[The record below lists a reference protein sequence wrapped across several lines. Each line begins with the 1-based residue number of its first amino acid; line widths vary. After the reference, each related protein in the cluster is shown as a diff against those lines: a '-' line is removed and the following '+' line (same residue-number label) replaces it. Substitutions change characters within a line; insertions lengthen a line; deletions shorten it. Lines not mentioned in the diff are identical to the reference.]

1 MTLRRMSV
9 GDRGESHVGD
19 PPGAGT
25 PVASSQG
32 PAVYGALAIVGVV
45 LLLGGEGTA
54 WGAATSSVARATPRV
69 ALVRSS
75 KAAPIEAAA
84 KAIVESLQ
92 RQHPRVE
99 VRSDL
104 LPQDEQIDALFAQ
117 IRQARPDLVLTLGTR
132 ATAAALANRSDGVPL
147 VFSMVLH
154 PRQAGFLRPGVTGI
168 TLEVAPEEQFRLLRR
183 LLPRARTVG
192 VLYDPAET
200 GLVVEQARR
209 SAERLGFLLETAAVT
224 GPPEALRAIDRL
236 AARVD
241 VLWAVPDGS
250 VFTPL
255 TTGPI
260 QLAALQR
267 RVPMLGLS
275 ASHAR
280 TGALAAF
287 ALDYADLGRQTTDLV
302 RRVIAQGTAQGIPV
316 ARPRKVDVIVNARTA
331 RRLGIAL
338 DPALTKQAIE
348 VVR

>member
-1 MTLRRMSV
+1 
-9 GDRGESHVGD
+9 
-19 PPGAGT
+19 
-25 PVASSQG
+25 
-32 PAVYGALAIVGVV
+32 VYAARPITGIVLSFGVV
-45 LLLGGEGTA
+45 VSA
-54 WGAATSSVARATPRV
+54 WGAPTPFPQAGPPRV

-75 KAAPIEAAA
+75 KAAPIDEVAR
-84 KAIVESLQ
+84 AIVDNFER
-92 RQHPRVE
+92 RQPRLDVT
-99 VRSDL
+99 SYL
-104 LPQDEQIDALFAQ
+104 LPQDGQAADLFAQ
-117 IRQARPDLVLTLGTR
+117 IRRARPDLVLTLGTR
-132 ATAAALANRSDGVPL
+132 ATAAALANRPEGVPL

-154 PRQAGFLRPGVTGI
+154 PQQAGFLRPDVTGI

-183 LLPRARTVG
+183 LLPRAHTVG
-192 VLYDPAET
+192 VLYDPTQT

-209 SAERLGFLLETAAVT
+209 SAERLGFRLETKTVA

-267 RVPMLGLS
+267 RVPVLGLS

-287 ALDYADLGRQTTDLV
+287 ALDYADLGRQTTELV
-302 RRVIAQGTAQGIPV
+302 RRVITRGNTRGIPV

-331 RRLGIAL
+331 RRLGITL
-338 DPALTKQAIE
+338 DPALTRQAIE

>member
-1 MTLRRMSV
+1 MYRAWGIVWIVLWV
-9 GDRGESHVGD
+9 
-19 PPGAGT
+19 GAG
-25 PVASSQG
+25 V
-32 PAVYGALAIVGVV
+32 PALGATTLSNG
-45 LLLGGEGTA
+45 
-54 WGAATSSVARATPRV
+54 RAVPRV
-69 ALVRSS
+69 ALIRSS
-75 KAAPIEAAA
+75 NAAPIAEAA
-84 KAIVESLQ
+84 KAITETLQ
-92 RQHPRVE
+92 RQQPRVE
-99 VRSDL
+99 VVSYL
-104 LPQDEQIDALFAQ
+104 LPPTERTADLFAQ
-117 IRQARPDLVLTLGTR
+117 IRQLRPDLVLTLGTR
-132 ATAAALANRSDGVPL
+132 ATAAALADRIDGVPL

-154 PRQAGFLRPGVTGI
+154 PQQEGFLRPDVTGI
-168 TLEVAPEEQFRLLRR
+168 TLEVAPEQQFRLLRR

-192 VLYDPAET
+192 VLYDPAQT
-200 GLVVEQARR
+200 GLVVAQARR
-209 SAERLGFLLETAAVT
+209 SAERFGFRLEAVAVK

-236 AARVD
+236 AKRVD

-287 ALDYADLGRQTTDLV
+287 ALNYGDLGRQTTALV
-302 RRVIAQGTAQGIPV
+302 RRVIAHGNARGIPV

-331 RRLGIAL
+331 RRCGIAL
-338 DPALTKQAIE
+338 DPALTRQAVE

>member
-1 MTLRRMSV
+1 
-9 GDRGESHVGD
+9 
-19 PPGAGT
+19 
-25 PVASSQG
+25 
-32 PAVYGALAIVGVV
+32 VYGAWGIVGIV
-45 LLLGGEGTA
+45 LWFGAGAPALGATTA
-54 WGAATSSVARATPRV
+54 PSARALPRV
-69 ALVRSS
+69 ALIRST
-75 KAAPIEAAA
+75 KAAPIEETA

-92 RQHPRVE
+92 RQQPRVE
-99 VRSDL
+99 VMSYL
-104 LPQDEQIDALFAQ
+104 LPLDERTADMFAQ

-132 ATAAALANRSDGVPL
+132 ATAAALANRLDGVPV

-154 PRQAGFLRPGVTGI
+154 PQQAGFVRPDVTGI

-192 VLYDPAET
+192 VLYDPTQT

-209 SAERLGFLLETAAVT
+209 SAERLGFRLETVAVA

-236 AARVD
+236 ATRVD

-255 TTGPI
+255 TTGAI

-267 RVPMLGLS
+267 RVPVLGLS

-280 TGALAAF
+280 TGALAALT
-287 ALDYADLGRQTTDLV
+287 LDYADLGRQTTDLV
-302 RRVIAQGTAQGIPV
+302 RRVITHGDARNIPI
-316 ARPRKVDVIVNARTA
+316 ARPRKVNVIVNARTA